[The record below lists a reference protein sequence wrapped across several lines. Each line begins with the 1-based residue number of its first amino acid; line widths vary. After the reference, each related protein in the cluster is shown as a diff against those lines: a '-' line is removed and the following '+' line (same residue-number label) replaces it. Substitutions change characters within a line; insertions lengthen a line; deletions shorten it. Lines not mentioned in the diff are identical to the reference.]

1 MEICVFAIGK
11 TVINKMKLFIAAA
24 ALVGTSASAQLIDEK
39 DVSITLDLQPVL
51 QLEMTTP
58 DQIQFIFDGLKE
70 GNDKAIAHLNSELQ
84 KIRAGAAT
92 PSMLDSVK
100 VEAYGSLT
108 PLSGVANVST
118 LDPRTLSVQ
127 PWDKSTLDDISKGIM
142 NANIGL
148 NPQNNGEMIII
159 NVPALTEERRRDLGK
174 KAKSEGEVA
183 KVSLRNNRKDAIDE
197 IKKLKE
203 DGLSEDRQ
211 KDLEGEVQN
220 MTVTYTKTIEELASK
235 KEIDIMKI

>member
-1 MEICVFAIGK
+1 
-11 TVINKMKLFIAAA
+11 
-24 ALVGTSASAQLIDEK
+24 
-39 DVSITLDLQPVL
+39 
-51 QLEMTTP
+51 
-58 DQIQFIFDGLKE
+58 
-70 GNDKAIAHLNSELQ
+70 
-84 KIRAGAAT
+84 
-92 PSMLDSVK
+92 MLDSVK

-183 KVSLRNNRKDAIDE
+183 KVSLRNNRKDAINE
-197 IKKLKE
+197 IKKLKD

-211 KDLEGEVQN
+211 KDLETEVQS
-220 MTVTYTKTIEELASK
+220 MTVAYTKTIEELASK

>member
-1 MEICVFAIGK
+1 ME
-11 TVINKMKLFIAAA
+11 
-24 ALVGTSASAQLIDEK
+24 DE
-39 DVSITLDLQPVL
+39 
-51 QLEMTTP
+51 
-58 DQIQFIFDGLKE
+58 IQFIFDGLKE
-70 GNDKAIAHLNSELQ
+70 GNDKAISHLNSELQ

-183 KVSLRNNRKDAIDE
+183 KVSLRNNRKDAITE

-220 MTVTYTKTIEELASK
+220 MTNAYTKTIDELASK
-235 KEIDIMKI
+235 KEADIMKI